1 MPIFFK
7 VNLLT
12 VAEAAITDAD
22 PQFYQYPSLHLSALL
37 LGLHH
42 VDTETTDVQSTQVVS
57 HPVAILT
64 DVLLI
69 LAKDAALELIPGVV
83 SIHTL
88 TIPLDGVALVG
99 AIPGVAAAGAIPG
112 EAVAAGEVIAAAGV
126 VIAAARVRV
135 AVVDTTMTIV
145 TITTNAVKVAKTEII
160 IKYYKCKHQII
171 YKLRTN
177 LICL

>member
-1 MPIFFK
+1 M
-7 VNLLT
+7 
-12 VAEAAITDAD
+12 
-22 PQFYQYPSLHLSALL
+22 
-37 LGLHH
+37 
-42 VDTETTDVQSTQVVS
+42 
-57 HPVAILT
+57 AILT

-88 TIPLDGVALVG
+88 TIPLDGGAKAGETHGVALVG

-112 EAVAAGEVIAAAGV
+112 EAVAAGEVAAMTGV
-126 VIAAARVRV
+126 AV
-135 AVVDTTMTIV
+135 AVVDTTMTTV
-145 TITTNAVKVAKTEII
+145 TITTNAVKVAITEFI

>member
-1 MPIFFK
+1 M
-7 VNLLT
+7 
-12 VAEAAITDAD
+12 
-22 PQFYQYPSLHLSALL
+22 
-37 LGLHH
+37 
-42 VDTETTDVQSTQVVS
+42 
-57 HPVAILT
+57 AILT

-88 TIPLDGVALVG
+88 TIPLDGVAKAGETHGVALVG

-112 EAVAAGEVIAAAGV
+112 EAVAAGEVAAMTGV
-126 VIAAARVRV
+126 AV
-135 AVVDTTMTIV
+135 AVVDTTMTTV